1 MTDSDTESL
10 CELDWEEW
18 TELQTYLESSE
29 RVYEGAIQSMG
40 QLLDQTNE
48 LEEMIEQLHQTSLQE
63 LEETGECT
71 FGDRILEWIQKID
84 PSPKEENAEC
94 SNVLSDETE
103 ISGNEAAPTISP
115 H

>member
-1 MTDSDTESL
+1 MTESDTESI
-10 CELDWEEW
+10 WSEW
-18 TELQTYLESSE
+18 DPIQRYLEQSQRDYEEAIETLE
-29 RVYEGAIQSMG
+29 RIQN
-40 QLLDQTNE
+40 QTDHM
-48 LEEMIEQLHQTSLQE
+48 EEMIEQLHQTSLQE
-63 LEETGECT
+63 LEATGECT

-84 PSPKEENAEC
+84 PSSKEEGVEC